1 MVDRFPGKPF
11 SFGALRKTFGR
22 LAMVIAQPQ
31 FRSALLAGRQ
41 GTRCAVVKG
50 AGSGDKA
57 EMKGIVAAVAGF
69 IALIP
74 PASGQDSKLK
84 AALTSCMT
92 WALTHPRPQMLD
104 VDNPAAVVYACQGQ
118 PALALFTEMELVSD
132 QTVEGD
138 VVARRAGSVVCSRH
152 GSAALMI
159 CTLAIEAT
167 APFAKQA
174 R

>member
-1 MVDRFPGKPF
+1 
-11 SFGALRKTFGR
+11 
-22 LAMVIAQPQ
+22 
-31 FRSALLAGRQ
+31 
-41 GTRCAVVKG
+41 
-50 AGSGDKA
+50 
-57 EMKGIVAAVAGF
+57 MKGIAVAVAAI
-69 IALIP
+69 IALIA
-74 PASGQDSKLK
+74 PAAAQDGRLK
-84 AALTSCMT
+84 ASLTACMT

-118 PALALFTEMELVSD
+118 PAQALFDTMEPVSD

-138 VVARRAGSVVCSRH
+138 VVARRAGDIVCSRH
-152 GSAALMI
+152 GSAGLMI